1 MAPHMSGQLPQNYLI
16 HTIVIAIAI
25 VVVLVF
31 VLSRNWGC
39 SPTGV

>member
-1 MAPHMSGQLPQNYLI
+1 MSPDMSGQLPQNYLV
-16 HTIVIAIAI
+16 HTVLIAIAI

-39 SPTGV
+39 SPLGA